1 MTDPIP
7 VLEIGGTHVTAA
19 LVDPATWTQA
29 GSVQRWDVDSH
40 GSAEELL
47 DAFVAAAA
55 GLGAGAGTLG
65 VAIPDPFDYATG
77 VAKFRGVGKFES
89 LYDVDVRAAI
99 LAGNAELRDVVFV
112 NDADAFGLGEWVNG
126 AATGWHRCVGITL
139 GTGIGSTFLDDGRI
153 VDSGPDVAPGG
164 RAHRLRVQGKP
175 LEDLV
180 SRRAIRRAYKAV
192 TGDAD
197 ADVLD
202 IAIRARA
209 GDPVATKVLATAM
222 RILGETLRPVLDRF
236 APDVIVVGGSMA
248 GSWDLF
254 ESSFREG
261 LNRDGQPILLA
272 EHREDAPLVGAAWW
286 ATEGHQALI
295 QSRGSVSRSQ

>member
-1 MTDPIP
+1 
-7 VLEIGGTHVTAA
+7 
-19 LVDPATWTQA
+19 
-29 GSVQRWDVDSH
+29 
-40 GSAEELL
+40 
-47 DAFVAAAA
+47 
-55 GLGAGAGTLG
+55 LG

-89 LYDVDVRAAI
+89 LYGVDLRAAI
-99 LAGNAELRDVVFV
+99 LAGNPDLDDVVFV
-112 NDADAFGLGEWVNG
+112 NDADAFGLGEWVHG

-164 RAHRLRVQGKP
+164 RAHRLHAHGQP

-180 SRRAIRRAYKAV
+180 SRRAIRRAYKAA

-209 GDPVATKVLATAM
+209 GDPVATQVLATAM

-236 APDVIVVGGSMA
+236 APDVLVVGGSMA

-254 ESSFREG
+254 EPSFRAG
-261 LNRDGQPILLA
+261 LHRDGQPIVLA
-272 EHREDAPLVGAAWW
+272 EHREDAPLIGAAWW
-286 ATEGHQALI
+286 ATEGRRPARDSQAAA
-295 QSRGSVSRSQ
+295 S